1 MRGWHMVFALFV
13 FGSRTTNTWLT
24 WGTWAKETATKLR
37 NRKLVRTEYFPA
49 RLLTTH
55 PPVGDCGWRSQA
67 NCNVS
72 GEKLVKGTERGQT
85 VSLTAQNGRA
95 TGGSRSVPLA
105 PLAILPGR

>member
-1 MRGWHMVFALFV
+1 MCIAHHTPLLFFLSPPPPHPHLHSFPTRRSSDLALAHC
-13 FGSRTTNTWLT
+13 S
-24 WGTWAKETATKLR
+24 
-37 NRKLVRTEYFPA
+37 
-49 RLLTTH
+49 

-105 PLAILPGR
+105 PLAILRGR